1 MNILVTKGSPS
12 LPELEKMGVARA
24 STGSAV
30 MRATLGLTR
39 RIATELKE
47 RGTYTSMLDGAVP
60 FAEMCAMLA
69 RQKS

>member
-1 MNILVTKGSPS
+1 
-12 LPELEKMGVARA
+12 MGVARA